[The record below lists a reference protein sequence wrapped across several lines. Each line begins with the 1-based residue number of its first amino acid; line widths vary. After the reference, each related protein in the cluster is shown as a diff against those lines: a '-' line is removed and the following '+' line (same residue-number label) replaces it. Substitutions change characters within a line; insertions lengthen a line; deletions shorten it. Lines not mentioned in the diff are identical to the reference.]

1 MLLLAIVLTLFGETL
16 YLALRITLYNDL
28 DDILRSSAALVINTL
43 QADAQGNLTTEAEQ
57 PLLWNDLKRG
67 KHFWAS
73 WTPPGR

>member
-43 QADAQGNLTTEAEQ
+43 QADAQGNLTTEQAVGEVGSPCWQ
-57 PLLWNDLKRG
+57 DTDSR
-67 KHFWAS
+67 
-73 WTPPGR
+73 